1 MGKEETPVD
10 QSICKSEGKID
21 SLGMGIVQYM
31 SLFINDKDTKI
42 QCTLGK
48 LASDT
53 KSAAAVV
60 TKEGRD
66 AIQTRDKLDKWA
78 NVNQMRLNKSKCKHL
93 VGTVPDMSPDWENN

>member
-1 MGKEETPVD
+1 
-10 QSICKSEGKID
+10 
-21 SLGMGIVQYM
+21 M